1 MKENKMR
8 QKTNQWLC
16 EDETLTF
23 LLVHFAHG
31 PERGFET
38 SAAGGAALAGRLWLY
53 ELGLHPSLGPHLIR
67 ECFGTFSATVHIS

>member
-8 QKTNQWLC
+8 QKTNQWLR
-16 EDETLTF
+16 EDETQTF
-23 LLVHFAHG
+23 LLVHLAHG

-38 SAAGGAALAGRLWLY
+38 SAAGGVLAGRLWPY

-67 ECFGTFSATVHIS
+67 ECFGTFSETVHIS